1 MSVLRSY
8 GSNRGLFLLTGKKG
22 SGEAVLIKSGKIL
35 IGKKHIEKRRKTKMK
50 SDNLNGPGNIT
61 KGLGIDDTFDG
72 YNLLTGIIDL
82 SPRIH
87 PLDQAIS

>member
-1 MSVLRSY
+1 
-8 GSNRGLFLLTGKKG
+8 
-22 SGEAVLIKSGKIL
+22 L

-87 PLDQAIS
+87 PLDQAIARPRKNAKRNDKNLWRFTLIIK